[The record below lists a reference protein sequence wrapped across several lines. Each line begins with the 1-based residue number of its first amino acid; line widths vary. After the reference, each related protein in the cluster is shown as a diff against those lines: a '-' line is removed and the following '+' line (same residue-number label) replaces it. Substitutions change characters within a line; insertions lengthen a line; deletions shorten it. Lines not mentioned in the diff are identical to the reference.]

1 MYVFSD
7 DNKYYRIVHASI
19 IVLGV
24 FTCGTSVLLWWLY
37 KSLVV
42 CSNKDKY
49 DVEGNYIYVHTYVYR
64 NIITCVAI

>member
-24 FTCGTSVLLWWLY
+24 FTCGTSVLLWYLY
-37 KSLVV
+37 KNLVV
-42 CSNKDKY
+42 CGNKDKY
-49 DVEGNYIYVHTYVYR
+49 DVEGNYIYVHTY
-64 NIITCVAI
+64 IEL

>member
-1 MYVFSD
+1 MYVRTYVFSD
-7 DNKYYRIVHASI
+7 NRVVHASI

-37 KSLVV
+37 KTLVV

-49 DVEGNYIYVHTYVYR
+49 DVEGNYIRIRMYVR
-64 NIITCVAI
+64 I